1 MLQELK
7 EELSAVRL
15 RHVAVWLC
23 LLGAVGSLLAAVIL
37 CAQEQCYHAIDKHIQ
52 DFGKQS

>member
-37 CAQEQCYHAIDKHIQ
+37 CAQEQCYHVIDKHIQ